1 MRKWSI
7 IYYFVFIGLLLWVA
21 CTSMIYSFMNP
32 SKTQTQ
38 AFLHITKSFILD
50 FSGGVEQANQPDSG
64 E

>member
-1 MRKWSI
+1 
-7 IYYFVFIGLLLWVA
+7 
-21 CTSMIYSFMNP
+21 MNP

-38 AFLHITKSFILD
+38 AFLHIPKSFILD